1 MNEMI
6 RNSARADLVALALSL
21 AIFYALVAIADG
33 SDWSRHAHAAIA
45 AGALAIMV
53 VSRLLLTGADG
64 RRRLRV
70 SWGRR
75 VRAAWRWL
83 RRRARLHA

>member
-1 MNEMI
+1 MNAMI
-6 RNSARADLVALALSL
+6 RNSARADLIALALSL
-21 AIFYALVAIADG
+21 AVFYALVAIADG
-33 SDWSRHAHAAIA
+33 NDWSRHAHAAVG

-53 VSRLLLTGADG
+53 VSRLLLAGADG

-70 SWGRR
+70 TWGRR

-83 RRRARLHA
+83 RRRSRLQA